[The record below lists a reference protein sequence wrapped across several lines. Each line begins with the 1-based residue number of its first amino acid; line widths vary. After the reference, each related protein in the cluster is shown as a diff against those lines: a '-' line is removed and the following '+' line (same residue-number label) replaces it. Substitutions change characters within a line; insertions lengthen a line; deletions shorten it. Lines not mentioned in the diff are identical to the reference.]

1 MPGPYRDA
9 ALDKEISDG
18 TFLLIMVSSAL
29 IFKVSRLLA
38 TIVLVCCDSFYSSCS
53 CVFLVF
59 LVFLALLVLLVFL
72 VFLLHHLFLLLLSLL
87 RVLVRLVLLVRFA
100 VRDCLCGDVSKK
112 PNVLPEIRGKKDE

>member
-72 VFLLHHLFLLLLSLL
+72 VFLHHLFLLLLSLL